1 MFKVFFALYSFLLT
15 SFSVEAQNV
24 LKKTLKADDIETIVI
39 NGNQIFRIS
48 VSTKK
53 TDVITITSTLD
64 GEYQNEFQITTEE
77 NDKKLTLSLE
87 HLSLNTIADD
97 KRNAHKVIA
106 ATLYLQIPEELNL
119 TIKSDV
125 GSVDLKG
132 DFKVLSVELLNGH
145 FEFTGKARAATVN
158 TIDGDIKVL
167 TSNATVSAYSNH
179 GQVKLDE
186 FAESNSNWK
195 LRSINGNISVVQQE

>member
-132 DFKVLSVELLNGH
+132 DFKVLSVELSSGH

-179 GQVKLDE
+179 GEVKLDE

>member
-1 MFKVFFALYSFLLT
+1 MLYCFLLT

-24 LKKTLKADDIETIVI
+24 LEKKLKANDIDTIVI
-39 NGNQIFRIS
+39 NGNQIFRIA
-48 VSTKK
+48 VATEK
-53 TDVITITSTLD
+53 TDVITMTSTLD

-77 NDKKLTLSLE
+77 NDKNLTLSLE

-106 ATLYLQIPEELNL
+106 ATLYLQIPEDLNL

-125 GSVDLKG
+125 GSVELEG

-158 TIDGDIKVL
+158 TLDGDIKVV
-167 TSNATVSAYSNH
+167 TSNATVRANSNH
-179 GQVKLDE
+179 GQVNLDE